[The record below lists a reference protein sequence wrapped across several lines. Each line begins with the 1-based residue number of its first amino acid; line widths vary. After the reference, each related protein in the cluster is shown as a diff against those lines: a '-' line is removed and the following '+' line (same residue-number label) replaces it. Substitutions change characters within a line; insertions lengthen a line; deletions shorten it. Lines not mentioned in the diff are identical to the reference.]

1 MLHGCKT
8 GNAKITSGYRLPA
21 KHVIH
26 TVGPVWNGGTLGE
39 DDLLAS
45 CYRRSIELCETHSLV
60 SVAFP
65 AISTGIYRF
74 PTERAAGIAVQTV
87 VGTLAAAPTLAQVI
101 FCCFSDASAQLHQ
114 AALDTF
120 GQPLCRLTGRP
131 LHSRRVREG
140 FHEFINMFARAGLR
154 RADACHAV
162 VRPRRRH
169 FRYSRRRAFQPDKLA
184 KITEFFKNE
193 VATGK
198 IAGANV
204 LIQQHGKPVYHET
217 FGVQDVESKK
227 PINDKTIFRLSSLT
241 KAITSVVAMQLV
253 QDGKIKLDDPVSK
266 YIPSFAN
273 MKVGEEK
280 KAEDGSKTLELVPL
294 TKPITI
300 LDLFRH
306 TSGITYGFYGDSL
319 VRKAYK
325 DANLYA
331 GEFDLAEFA
340 ERIAKL
346 PLHNQPGALWQY
358 GHSTD
363 ILARIMEIVSGKSL
377 LEIEKE
383 KLLDPLGMTDT
394 NFFVT
399 EPERLQRLAQPVPND
414 SDFRVGRL
422 YRTEVRQKWESASG
436 GMVSTMSDFSK
447 FAQMLANGGAFEGK
461 TYLSPKTFELMA
473 SDHAGKDSGVARD
486 HYYFPGDGFGMG
498 LGLAVRTD
506 PGNAKPP
513 PPGSLGE
520 LKWDGAAGCYM
531 VIDRKQDMF
540 FVVLEQ
546 TPTERQRSPADA
558 EADGL

>member
-1 MLHGCKT
+1 M
-8 GNAKITSGYRLPA
+8 NSRLLLR
-21 KHVIH
+21 
-26 TVGPVWNGGTLGE
+26 TLACGA
-39 DDLLAS
+39 LM
-45 CYRRSIELCETHSLV
+45 
-60 SVAFP
+60 
-65 AISTGIYRF
+65 
-74 PTERAAGIAVQTV
+74 
-87 VGTLAAAPTLAQVI
+87 LAAAPAVR
-101 FCCFSDASAQLHQ
+101 AEG
-114 AALDTF
+114 TF
-120 GQPLCRLTGRP
+120 DIPAG
-131 LHSRRVREG
+131 
-140 FHEFINMFARAGLR
+140 AR
-154 RADACHAV
+154 
-162 VRPRRRH
+162 
-169 FRYSRRRAFQPDKLA
+169 FNQEKLA

-198 IAGANV
+198 ISGANI
-204 LIQQHGKPVYHET
+204 LIRQRGKDVYHEI
-217 FGVQDVESKK
+217 FGVQDVVSKA
-227 PINDKTIFRLSSLT
+227 PITDKTIFRLSSLT
-241 KAITSVVAMQLV
+241 KAITSVVAMQLL
-253 QDGKIKLDDPVSK
+253 QDGKFSLDDPVSK

-273 MKVGEEK
+273 MKVGVEK

-294 TKPITI
+294 SRPITV
-300 LDLFRH
+300 LDLMRH

-319 VRKAYK
+319 VRKAYAA
-325 DANLYA
+325 ANLYA

-363 ILARIMEIVSGKSL
+363 ILARIMEIVSKNSL

-399 EPERLQRLAQPVPND
+399 EPERLARLAQPVPND
-414 SDFRVGRL
+414 SNFRVGRE

-447 FAQMLANGGAFEGK
+447 FAQMLLNGGTFDGK

-473 SDHAGKDSGVARD
+473 SDHIGKGSGVERD
-486 HYYFPGDGFGMG
+486 YFYFPGDGFGMG

-520 LKWDGAAGCYM
+520 LKWDGASGCYM
-531 VIDRKQDMF
+531 VIDRKQEMF
-540 FVVLEQ
+540 FVILEQ
-546 TPTERQRSPADA
+546 TPSERQRVQRTLKQLVY
-558 EADGL
+558 EAMEN